1 MDEDYVKNLFN
12 GCSVGKLIGIE
23 ISEVREGYA
32 KGSLLLKKEHIN
44 VFGSAHGGIIF
55 TLADQVGGACGNTV
69 GKKSVLIESSIQYL
83 KPVFDGSRIYAE
95 ACLVHKGKKIGR
107 IDIKV
112 FNEKSEDIALM
123 HMVFYITNEGHRGK
137 TS

>member
-1 MDEDYVKNLFN
+1 MDEEYVKNLFN
-12 GCSVGKLIGIE
+12 ECSVGRLIGIE
-23 ISEVREGYA
+23 ILEVKEGYA
-32 KGSLLLKKEHIN
+32 RGSLLLKNEHIN

-55 TLADQVGGACGNTV
+55 ALADHVGGACGNTV
-69 GKKSVLIESSIQYL
+69 GKKSVLIESSIQYFR
-83 KPVFDGSRIYAE
+83 PVFEGSRIYAE
-95 ACLVHKGKKIGR
+95 ALLIHKGKKIGR

-112 FNEKSEDIALM
+112 YNENSEDIALM